1 MFRRRLLSLTLV
13 LALVVSAMPA
23 VFAAGEEGGDDLQFP
38 IVENF
43 ADMYNAGT
51 GVPAYS
57 AAAKKGFVTRYSGA
71 IMPPGEERSVAGT
84 MFREISADGVSVTE
98 PTTGKYCYHD
108 DEYNFNHGGLIYRAD
123 VPPGAYH
130 LEVVLGGG
138 STRDNTLVQPTGMEY
153 ERIRRTSAWDDAGS
167 VTRNTSV
174 IWSENN
180 TKWSYDF
187 ATGQD
192 FIEIEIEPAKL
203 PTSADPQTVT
213 VKSISIIP
221 IAPADAGDKATIFIL
236 GGSTEKSYT
245 NASSYSSWGQV
256 LDYYIDPDKAEVV
269 NYSMGGRSM
278 KRSYVEGRF
287 NDILLT
293 GKTGDYVFLTSAQG
307 DEADGHSRFDRGLN
321 YGSLSQNNEL
331 YKKWLDM
338 YITAIKARGMH
349 PILVSAVPRGN
360 GFSLEGA
367 DKPNGFNPDSTGIMR
382 ETAKADPEVG
392 YIGVY
397 EGVKDYVGKL
407 GENESKYIFSS
418 YEAGETPA
426 ENSANGVSN
435 WDGTTYKES
444 AAKQFARI
452 IIQYIYDEA
461 MSGTDEYTSKEF
473 MKTLLS
479 YLNPEAQEAAEL
491 GDWTGLFPEMAADVS
506 QVDVAPGATALP
518 EENYYYRDNIER
530 ILRVGAM
537 HKNSENLFKPND
549 IITVGEFA
557 RGMETVFGLREGT
570 LGSYNLTYAQLQEK
584 YGPEVEAQASAAEA
598 AVPGEGQHLVTVSQ
612 SEGGTITI
620 YNDSEFDY
628 SDVDVTENITSGGQ
642 IADDYF
648 MTVTAPSNGSD
659 QSLPE
664 SFVRGFDSSASFD
677 NKNITGNYIEM
688 RNSTPEK
695 HISYFSKAKGKLIVY
710 ARFDDN
716 KYIEL
721 TNNVNGTVQS
731 KYLNDTTNGNG
742 KTIYGTV
749 EFDVE
754 QNTGYTLWS
763 HGGTGRLFGL
773 RYYSLNYPQS
783 TESLVVD
790 DRDEIRITAVADPGY
805 LNGEI
810 YINGEPVT
818 NEKEHRIYVD
828 KDMEV
833 SATYIKE
840 PEFVDTGAIASDA
853 ALTREAMGAILYD
866 AYLAKFGKDDGG
878 AWNKV
883 DYMTNNNGLPAPG
896 DDNYDQNMIY
906 EGTPYFPL
914 VGWGAL
920 TDKDDISPVLY
931 GKVKE
936 AYNLGLMRSEKGI
949 ERGAVSFGTE
959 LEPKVEVTR
968 AKAAK
973 TLLFAYIL
981 TLPMKAESQTLQ
993 NHAAE
998 TAEIKEP
1005 NPDVAALPYRLETT
1019 PTPEPTPYISPSPT
1033 PVVTPIPLKGE
1044 KWDFNSIPSGTDYN
1058 ERNSDIL
1065 NANGKKLTVNYR
1077 TVSNEGAVSPS
1088 ISERAEGD
1096 NYLKFTDT
1104 GTSQDGWTYK
1114 ADPAIDSDVI
1124 VIEQDLN
1131 IDSAAKD
1138 NILMRFC
1145 DTTVV
1150 GPDNTYVGEDTN
1162 DGRSFEI
1169 KTGDGGV
1176 LRLTDYFSQ
1185 GGTDDNPKAYDYVIP
1200 EFNYSPGAWF
1210 GLRVEYHKND
1220 NVVKVYTKK
1229 SGEDYVLNR
1238 VIPLAQ
1244 GTTKVSEAEIPR
1256 LKMTSVLCAT
1266 RGSGAATIGVDNIY
1280 IAELD
1285 TDPQETATPEPEP
1298 TATPGA
1304 EPTET
1309 PEPTAT
1315 VSPQSGYDYEF
1326 VKAQFGTDGA
1336 LELEVNYNGTEAEPK
1351 AKLIIGV
1358 YSADDILV
1366 GANIY
1371 DITGTQIGGL
1381 DFKKPESGMVKLF
1394 IWSGTDGI
1402 MPLSE
1407 VKTVE

>member
-1 MFRRRLLSLTLV
+1 MFKRRLLSLTLV
-13 LALVVSAMPA
+13 LALVVSVMPA
-23 VFAAGEEGGDDLQFP
+23 VFAAGEEGGEELQFP

-43 ADMYNAGT
+43 ADMYKAGT
-51 GVPAYS
+51 RSVPAYS
-57 AAAKKGFVTRYSGA
+57 AAAKKGFVSRYSGA
-71 IMPPGEERSVAGT
+71 IMPPGEERSVAT
-84 MFREISADGVSVTE
+84 SIFRSISDDGVSVTE
-98 PTTGKYCYHD
+98 QNGNYLSD
-108 DEYNFNHGGLIYRAD
+108 DANRKNHGGLIYRAD

-138 STRDNTLVQPTGMEY
+138 CSRDNTLVQPTGMEY
-153 ERIRRTSAWDDAGS
+153 DRIRRTSAWDDAGN
-167 VTRNTSV
+167 VARNTTV
-174 IWSENN
+174 TWTEGN

-192 FIEIEIEPAKL
+192 FVEIEIEPAAL
-203 PTSADPQTVT
+203 PTRTNPQTVT
-213 VKSISIIP
+213 VKSISITP
-221 IAPADAGDKATIFIL
+221 IDPAPAGEKATIFIL

-245 NASSYSSWGQV
+245 NESSYSSWGQV
-256 LDYYIDPDKAEVV
+256 LEYYIDPTKVADVV

-278 KRSYVEGRF
+278 KRSYNEGRF

-307 DEADGHSRFDRGLN
+307 DEADGHTRFDRGLN
-321 YGSLSQNNEL
+321 YGTPEQNNAL
-331 YKKWLDM
+331 YKEWLDM

-397 EGVKDYVGKL
+397 EGVKDYVSKL

-461 MSGTDEYTSKEF
+461 TSGTDEYTSKEF
-473 MKTLLS
+473 METLLT
-479 YLNPEAQEAAEL
+479 YLAPEAQEAAKS

-506 QVDVAPGATALP
+506 QVDVAPGATAQP

-537 HKNSENLFKPND
+537 HKNNENLFKPND

-557 RGMETVFGLREGT
+557 RGMETVFGLDEGA
-570 LGSYNLTYAQLQEK
+570 LESYNLTYAQLQEK
-584 YGPEVEAQASAAEA
+584 YGPEVEAQASAADA

-620 YNDSEFDY
+620 YNDSKFDY
-628 SDVDVTENITSGGQ
+628 VNVDVKEDITAGGD
-642 IADDYF
+642 IADNNY
-648 MTVTAPSNGSD
+648 MKVTAPQEQTDPD
-659 QSLPE
+659 QPV
-664 SFVRGFDSSASFD
+664 SFVKGFDSSAAFD
-677 NKNITGNYIEM
+677 NNDITGNYIEM

-695 HISYFSKAKGKLIVY
+695 HITYFSKAKGKLVVY

-716 KYIEL
+716 KYIDL
-721 TNNVNGTVQS
+721 TNNVSGTVQS
-731 KYLNDTTNGNG
+731 KYLNDTANGSG
-742 KTIYGTV
+742 QTIYGTV

-754 QNTGYTLWS
+754 QNTEYTLWA

-783 TESLVVD
+783 TESLAVD

-818 NEKEHRIYVD
+818 NEKEYSLYVD
-828 KDMEV
+828 KDITV

-883 DYMTNNNGLPAPG
+883 EYMTNNGGLPAPG
-896 DDNYDQNMIY
+896 DANYDQNAIY

-959 LEPKVEVTR
+959 LEPKVKVTR

-973 TLLFAYIL
+973 TMLFAYIL
-981 TLPMKAESQTLQ
+981 TLPIDDESQTLQ
-993 NHAAE
+993 NHGAE
-998 TAEIKEP
+998 TAEITVP
-1005 NPDVAALPYRLETT
+1005 NPDVEALPYRLETT
-1019 PTPEPTPYISPSPT
+1019 PSPEPTPVITPSPT

-1044 KWDFNSIPSGTDYN
+1044 KWDFNSIPEGTKYVD
-1058 ERNSDIL
+1058 RTSKI
-1065 NANGKKLTVNYR
+1065 ANGNGKELTLNFR
-1077 TVSNEGAVSPS
+1077 TVSIENAVAPS
-1088 ISERAEGD
+1088 IAERGEGD

-1104 GTSQDGWTYK
+1104 GSGQDGYTYN
-1114 ADPAIDSDVI
+1114 PSSPVDSDVI
-1124 VIEQDLN
+1124 VIEQDFN
-1131 IDSAAKD
+1131 IGGPQKD
-1138 NILMRFC
+1138 NVLLRFY
-1145 DTTVV
+1145 DKNNV
-1150 GPDNTYVGEDTN
+1150 GPDNSYSAGSD
-1162 DGRSFEI
+1162 DGRAFEV
-1169 KTGDGGV
+1169 KTGDGAT
-1176 LRLTDYFSQ
+1176 LKLTDYFSS
-1185 GGTDDNPKAYDYVIP
+1185 GGSDDNEKGFDYTISN
-1200 EFNYSPGAWF
+1200 FNFTPGKWF
-1210 GLRVEYHKND
+1210 SLRVEYHKAE

-1229 SGEDYVLNR
+1229 DGEEYALNR
-1238 VIPLAQ
+1238 VITLAQ
-1244 GTTKVSEAEIPR
+1244 GTIKVDESAIPHLVMTGMAVMTKGKNDAGE
-1256 LKMTSVLCAT
+1256 
-1266 RGSGAATIGVDNIY
+1266 TIELSVDNIY

-1285 TDPQETATPEPEP
+1285 SDPQETATPEPVP
-1298 TATPGA
+1298 TATP
-1304 EPTET
+1304 EPAA
-1309 PEPTAT
+1309 TAT
-1315 VSPQSGYDYEF
+1315 PVVHDYPYEITNA
-1326 VKAQFGTDGA
+1326 VYGGDNA
-1336 LELEVNYNGTEAEPK
+1336 LSVDVAYYGGEAEPK

-1358 YSADDILV
+1358 YSAADILV
-1366 GANIY
+1366 GASVY
-1371 DITGTQIGGL
+1371 DITGTQVGGL
-1381 DFKKPESGMVKLF
+1381 DFKKPESGTVKLF
-1394 IWSGTDGI
+1394 IWSGTGDI
-1402 MPLSE
+1402 KPLSE
-1407 VKTVE
+1407 VKIVE